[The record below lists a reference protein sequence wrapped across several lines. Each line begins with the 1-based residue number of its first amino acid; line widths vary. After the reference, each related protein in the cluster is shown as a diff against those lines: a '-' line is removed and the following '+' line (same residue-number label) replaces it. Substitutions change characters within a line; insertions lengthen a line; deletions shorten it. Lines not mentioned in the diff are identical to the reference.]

1 MVERWTVSA
10 ARMWCGTVVVLAG
23 ACTRPEPPA
32 VVAAQQVA
40 GPSAAAP
47 LSGTASA
54 AAAEPPATPGPEGS
68 PNEAASPLRA
78 VGPVATVNAKD
89 IGAAAFNAELD
100 KLVGTGARIPTDRL
114 RRIAH
119 NIIARLVENELRAQ
133 AIVEHGI
140 VLTRAEE
147 DEAWREFTQ
156 RFVDEAGRLDEER
169 MHTELRNARSSPDQV
184 RDHLRQQALGK
195 KLVGKLGRVD
205 VSEAEMR
212 TFYDDNPSAWVEM
225 ASRDVRA
232 ILIRVGADASK
243 ADKEK
248 AEARAQQAHD
258 ALKAG
263 GDFELLAKTY
273 GDGPQAPLHLVRN
286 SGQPELE
293 NVAFNLKVGEIAP
306 PVQTRWGWYVLR
318 LVEKNEQRTKPF
330 VEVRGEIRKSILS
343 RKAYLE
349 ERRILQELRRKA
361 NVVEHL
367 PF

>member
-1 MVERWTVSA
+1 MDGAGVWLITALVAASA
-10 ARMWCGTVVVLAG
+10 GCS
-23 ACTRPEPPA
+23 RPDPPA
-32 VVAAQQVA
+32 VIAAQQ
-40 GPSAAAP
+40 AAAP
-47 LSGTASA
+47 TETTPTAAAAATATEAPATADPGA
-54 AAAEPPATPGPEGS
+54 AAAEAG
-68 PNEAASPLRA
+68 SPLRA

-100 KLVGTGARIPTDRL
+100 KLVGAGARIPTDRL

-133 AIVEHGI
+133 AIAEHGV

-156 RFVDEAGRLDEER
+156 RFVDEAGKLDEER
-169 MHTELRNARSSPDQV
+169 MHTELRNARSSPEQV
-184 RDHLRQQALGK
+184 KDHLRQQGLGR
-195 KLVGKLGRVD
+195 KLVEKLGRVD

-232 ILIRVGADASK
+232 ILIRVGAETSK

-248 AEARAQQAHD
+248 AETKARQAHD

-273 GDGPQAPLHLVRN
+273 GDGPQPPLHLVRN

-293 NVAFNLKVGEIAP
+293 AVAFNLKVGEVAP

-318 LVEKNEQRTKPF
+318 LVEKNDQRTKPF
-330 VEVRGEIRKSILS
+330 VEVRAEIRKSILA

>member
-1 MVERWTVSA
+1 MRQRSA
-10 ARMWCGTVVVLAG
+10 GGATSAGFATMALVVAA

-32 VVAAQQVA
+32 VVAAQQ
-40 GPSAAAP
+40 
-47 LSGTASA
+47 A
-54 AAAEPPATPGPEGS
+54 AAADPTPTVAAATAATPENAGAGAAEGAPAVEAGPM
-68 PNEAASPLRA
+68 RA

-133 AIVEHGI
+133 AIAEHAI

-156 RFVDEAGRLDEER
+156 RFVDEAGKLDEER

-184 RDHLRQQALGK
+184 KDHLRQQALGK
-195 KLVGKLGRVD
+195 KLVEKLGRVD
-205 VSEAEMR
+205 VSEAEMKA
-212 TFYDDNPSAWVEM
+212 FYDDNPSAWVEM
-225 ASRDVRA
+225 PSRDVRA
-232 ILIRVGADASK
+232 ILIRVGSDAPK
-243 ADKEK
+243 ADKDK
-248 AEARAQQAHD
+248 AEAKAKQAHD

-293 NVAFNLKVGEIAP
+293 AVAFNLKVGEIAP

-330 VEVRGEIRKSILS
+330 VEVRGEIRKSILA